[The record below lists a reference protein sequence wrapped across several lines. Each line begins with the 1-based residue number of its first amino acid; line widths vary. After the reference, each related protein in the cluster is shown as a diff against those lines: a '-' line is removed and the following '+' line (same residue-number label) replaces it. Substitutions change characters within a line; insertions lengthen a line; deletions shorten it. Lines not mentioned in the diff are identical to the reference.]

1 VEDGTLEQP
10 TTWTSNDFPGSA
22 NQNFLRIFAH
32 HEHTSSAFESKNS
45 QHQIGIQDHTKS
57 ETACN
62 QDPSIL
68 PDNANMSGP
77 DLSMRPVAGSARG
90 FSD

>member
-1 VEDGTLEQP
+1 VEDGNLEQP

-22 NQNFLRIFAH
+22 NQNSQQIPAH
-32 HEHTSSAFESKNS
+32 HDHTSSIFESKNS

-57 ETACN
+57 TAARN
-62 QDPSIL
+62 QGPSI
-68 PDNANMSGP
+68 PDNGNMSGP
-77 DLSMRPVAGSARG
+77 DLPMRPVTGAARG